1 MTQHHQP
8 CPDCKSSD
16 AMSIYDDHSYCFS
29 CNKYTSFN
37 KEFIDDKSSYEFIE
51 HRGLSKE
58 TYRFYDVKCKI
69 DPLGQPIHLGFP
81 YGGGSF
87 KVRTIEGKKIW
98 SMGLSNPDT
107 VPLFGM
113 DRFSAGS
120 AKSITITEGEYDALS
135 VFQMLGSKYP
145 AVSIR
150 SASSGRRDCENA
162 REYLNSFE
170 RIYLCLDDDQPG
182 REATANIAK
191 LFDPHK
197 VFVVKLSRY
206 KDANEYLVN
215 DAAKEFTGA
224 WWSAKQYMPEGVV
237 ADYGA
242 VERILRS
249 ESAVSTASYPIRSL
263 QESTYGIRP
272 GEVVLLTAQE
282 GVGKTEVLRSI
293 EHHLLKT
300 TEDNLAIIHLEEGEK
315 RSVQGLVGLELNV
328 PVHLPDAGVSV
339 EDQVLAF
346 QKLTKKD
353 SRLHIY
359 SHFGSNDPDNILDI
373 IRYLATVCRCKYIT
387 LDHITMIVTGA
398 QSDDERKTLDYL
410 STELARLTRELSFT
424 LFLVSHVNDDGKTR
438 GSRNISKIADLW
450 VELNRDTD
458 AGSLY
463 TDIKI
468 KKNRFSGKTGQVG
481 TLVFDPVSYKL
492 NEMEHSDTVFQ
503 PLEGLQD
510 QGSSSRH

>member
-1 MTQHHQP
+1 MTKHHQP
-8 CPDCKSSD
+8 CNSCGSSD
-16 AMSIYDDHSYCFS
+16 ALSEYDDHTYCFA
-29 CNKYTSFN
+29 CNKYTPM
-37 KEFIDDKSSYEFIE
+37 KEDFIDNKSSYEYIN
-51 HRGLSKE
+51 HRGITKD
-58 TYRFYDVKCKI
+58 TYAFYDTKCKI
-69 DPLGQPIHLGFP
+69 DPLGVPLQLGFP
-81 YGGGSF
+81 YGGGSY
-87 KVRTIEGKKIW
+87 KIRTVEGKKIW
-98 SMGLSNPDT
+98 SVGLSQPDT

-113 DRFSAGS
+113 DKFSAGS

-150 SASSGRRDCENA
+150 SASSGRRDCERA
-162 REYLNSFE
+162 RDYLNSFE

-182 REATANIAK
+182 REATADIAK

-197 VFVVKLSRY
+197 IFVVKLTRY
-206 KDANEYLVN
+206 KDANDYLVN
-215 DAAKEFTGA
+215 DGGKDFVGA
-224 WWSAKQYMPEGVV
+224 WWAAKQYMPEGVV
-237 ADYGA
+237 ADYGT

-249 ESAVSTASYPIRSL
+249 DGPASVSTYPFRTL
-263 QESTYGIRP
+263 QDATYGIRL
-272 GEVVLLTAQE
+272 GEVVLITAQE

-300 TEDNLAIIHLEEGEK
+300 TDDNLAIIHLEEGEK

-346 QKLTKKD
+346 QRLTKKD

-373 IRYLATVCRCKYIT
+373 IRYLATVCKCKYIT

-410 STELARLTRELSFT
+410 STELARLTRELGFT

-450 VELNRDTD
+450 LELNRDTD

-463 TDIKI
+463 TDLRI
-468 KKNRFSGKTGQVG
+468 KKNRFSGKTGSIG
-481 TLVFDPVSYKL
+481 TLVFDPVSYRL
-492 NEMEHSDTVFQ
+492 NEMEHTEFNPDAPALPSQTIN
-503 PLEGLQD
+503 
-510 QGSSSRH
+510 

>member
-1 MTQHHQP
+1 MSKLIRSHQP
-8 CPDCKSSD
+8 CSNCNSSD
-16 AMSIYDDHSYCFS
+16 ALSEYDDGHTYCFS
-29 CNKYTSFN
+29 CKKTTGGNHEFMETGFSF
-37 KEFIDDKSSYEFIE
+37 EYID
-51 HRGLSKE
+51 HRGITAD
-58 TYRFYDVKCKI
+58 TYQFYGVKTKV
-69 DPLGQPIHLGFP
+69 DSLGKPLTHGFP
-81 YGGGSF
+81 YGGGSY
-87 KVRTIEGKKIW
+87 KVRTLHDKKIW
-98 SMGLSNPDT
+98 SIGLTGPDT
-107 VPLFGM
+107 YPLFGM
-113 DRFSAGS
+113 DKFSAGS

-135 VFQMLGSKYP
+135 VFQLMGSKYP
-145 AVSIR
+145 AVSVR
-150 SASSGRRDCENA
+150 SASSARRDCEGA

-170 RIYLCLDDDQPG
+170 RIYLCFDDDKPG
-182 REATANIAK
+182 RDATADVAK

-197 VFVVKLSRY
+197 IYTVKLTRY

-215 DAAKEFTGA
+215 EAVKEFVGA
-224 WWSAKQYMPEGVV
+224 WWAAKQYMPEGVV

-242 VERILRS
+242 VEDILRS
-249 ESAVSTASYPIRSL
+249 SSAVSVSTYPFRSL
-263 QESTYGIRP
+263 QDASYGIRA
-272 GEVVLLTAQE
+272 GEVVLITAQE
-282 GVGKTEVLRSI
+282 GVGKTEVLRTI

-315 RSVQGLVGLELNV
+315 RSVQGLVGLELAL

-346 QKLTKKD
+346 KALTKKD

-410 STELARLTRELSFT
+410 STELARLTRELGFT

-450 VELNRDTD
+450 LELTRDTD
-458 AGSLY
+458 GGSLY
-463 TDIKI
+463 TDLRI
-468 KKNRFSGKTGQVG
+468 KKNRFSGRTGSVG
-481 TLVFDPVSYKL
+481 TLQFDPTTYKL
-492 NEMEHSDTVFQ
+492 TE
-503 PLEGLQD
+503 LEQVTFDPGV
-510 QGSSSRH
+510 

>member
-1 MTQHHQP
+1 MTRHHQP
-8 CPDCKSSD
+8 CSKCGSSD
-16 AMSIYDDHSYCFS
+16 ALSEYDDGHSFCFS
-29 CNKYTSFN
+29 CNKYTPGN
-37 KEFIDDKSSYEFIE
+37 QEFMDDTHTYEYLE
-51 HRGLSKE
+51 HRGITKD
-58 TYRFYDVKCKI
+58 TYAFYEVKAKI
-69 DPLGQPIHLGFP
+69 DPLGIPYSHGFP
-81 YGGGSF
+81 YGGNSY
-87 KVRTIEGKKIW
+87 KVRTLKDKKIW
-98 SMGLSNPDT
+98 SIGLSNEDT
-107 VPLFGM
+107 EPLFGM
-113 DRFSAGS
+113 GKFSAGS

-150 SASSGRRDCENA
+150 GASSARRDCERA

-170 RIYLCLDDDQPG
+170 RVYLCFDDDKPG
-182 REATANIAK
+182 REATADVAK

-197 VFVVKLSRY
+197 IYTVKLTRH
-206 KDANEYLVN
+206 KDANAYLVN
-215 DAAKEFTGA
+215 DDAKQFVSS
-224 WWSAKQYMPEGVV
+224 WWNARQYMPEGVV
-237 ADYGA
+237 ADYGE

-249 ESAVSTASYPIRSL
+249 VSASSTATYPIRVL
-263 QESTYGIRP
+263 QEATYGIRP
-272 GEVVLLTAQE
+272 GEVVLITAQE
-282 GVGKTEVLRSI
+282 GVGKTEVLRTI

-300 TEDNLAIIHLEEGEK
+300 TDDNLAIIHLEEGEK
-315 RSVQGLVGLELNV
+315 RSVQGLVGLELNL

-353 SRLHIY
+353 GRLHIY

-373 IRYLATVCRCKYIT
+373 IRYLATVCKCKFIT

-450 VELNRDTD
+450 LELNRDTD
-458 AGSLY
+458 GGSLY
-463 TDIKI
+463 TDLRI

-481 TLVFDPVSYKL
+481 TLIFDPTSYRL
-492 NEMEHSDTVFQ
+492 TEMERSDTFQ
-503 PLEGLQD
+503 PLAGLQD

>member
-1 MTQHHQP
+1 
-8 CPDCKSSD
+8 
-16 AMSIYDDHSYCFS
+16 MSIYDDHSYCFS

-69 DPLGQPIHLGFP
+69 DPLGQPIQLGFP

-87 KVRTIEGKKIW
+87 KVRTVEGKKIW
-98 SMGLSNPDT
+98 SVGLSSPDT

-150 SASSGRRDCENA
+150 GATSGRRDCERA
-162 REYLNSFE
+162 RDYLNSFE
-170 RIYLCLDDDQPG
+170 RIYLCLDNDEPG
-182 REATANIAK
+182 RAATAEIAK

-197 VFVVKLSRY
+197 VFTVKLSRH
-206 KDANEYLVN
+206 KDANGYLVH
-215 DAAKEFTGA
+215 DCGKEFVSA
-224 WWSAKQYMPEGVV
+224 WWNAKQYMPEGVV

-249 ESAVSTASYPIRSL
+249 ESAVSTATYPIRSL

-272 GEVVLLTAQE
+272 GEVVLLTALE
-282 GVGKTEVLRSI
+282 GVGKTELLRMF
-293 EHHLLKT
+293 EHHLIKT
-300 TEDNLAIIHLEEGEK
+300 TDDNIAIIHLEEGEK
-315 RSVQGLVGLELNV
+315 RCVQGLVGHELNV
-328 PVHLPDAGVSV
+328 PVHLPDAGISV
-339 EDQVLAF
+339 EDQILAF

-353 SRLHIY
+353 GRVHLY
-359 SHFGSNDPDNILDI
+359 SHFGANDPNSILDI
-373 IRYLATVCRCKYIT
+373 IRYLATVCKCKYIT
-387 LDHITMIVTGA
+387 LDHITMIVTG
-398 QSDDERKTLDYL
+398 SDTGNDERKDLDYL
-410 STELARLTRELSFT
+410 STKLAQMVNELNFT
-424 LFLVSHVNDDGKTR
+424 LFLVSHINDSGDTR
-438 GSRNISKIADLW
+438 GSKNISKIANTWIHLD
-450 VELNRDTD
+450 RDVR
-458 AGSLY
+458 AGSTITNVKLH
-463 TDIKI
+463 
-468 KKNRFSGKTGQVG
+468 KNRFAYKTGQVG
-481 TLVFDPVSYKL
+481 VLTFDPNTYKL
-492 NEMEHSDTVFQ
+492 NEVDDTIFQ
-503 PLEGLQD
+503 PLEGLPD